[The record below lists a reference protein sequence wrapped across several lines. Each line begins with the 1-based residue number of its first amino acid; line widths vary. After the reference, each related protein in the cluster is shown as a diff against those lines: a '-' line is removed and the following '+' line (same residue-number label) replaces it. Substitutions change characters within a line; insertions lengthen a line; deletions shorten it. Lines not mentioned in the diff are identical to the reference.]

1 MSKKFG
7 IEKVVVVFLEGHRIL
22 VMEENS
28 KVVVFEKKE
37 IALILLFVVVLIVTS
52 FTLGIRLGKK
62 LGPQLSTS
70 TTSLSDEKPLNLRS
84 TLEEDAEVSVIK
96 ERELSDEEK
105 LKRLMDESK
114 SRLNNE
120 LNKFKEDDVSPQE
133 NAPQATAV
141 SSPMAGKFTIQ
152 LGSYN
157 TVDEARQ
164 FAEGFTVRGY
174 SPILNEVVIPGKGKW
189 YRVSLGLFDSAE
201 EAKSYIRQEQSLF
214 AGQDHIITEIK

>member
-1 MSKKFG
+1 MFN
-7 IEKVVVVFLEGHRIL
+7 
-22 VMEENS
+22 MEENS

-37 IALILLFVVVLIVTS
+37 IALILLFVVVLIITS

-62 LGPQLSTS
+62 LGPQV
-70 TTSLSDEKPLNLRS
+70 TTLTPNEKSFELKSP
-84 TLEEDAEVSVIK
+84 LEEDAEVSVIK
-96 ERELSDEEK
+96 ENELSDEEK

-114 SRLNNE
+114 SRLNDE
-120 LNKFKEDDVSPQE
+120 LNKFREDTP
-133 NAPQATAV
+133 APRGAD
-141 SSPMAGKFTIQ
+141 SSVEEVPTDNPMAGKFTIQ

-157 TVDEARQ
+157 TVEEARQ

-189 YRVSLGLFDSAE
+189 YRVSLGLFDSTE
-201 EAKSYIRQEQSLF
+201 EAKNYIRQEQSLF